1 MLAVGAWK
9 LLLSGRPRLR
19 AAAPRKVPSTVG
31 RGVVAVKAT
40 GASRHHE
47 TGRSRS
53 VECGVRRI
61 DATQRW
67 TYLLPPPRRNGG
79 GQRMDPVSAWTL
91 MAFMAVVSA
100 ALLLLE
106 VGMRRARGDG

>member
-1 MLAVGAWK
+1 RTSTPGWADTDAADAPISRTRAALNTDARRRRMETPPVWA
-9 LLLSGRPRLR
+9 SRLR

-47 TGRSRS
+47 TGRCRS

-61 DATQRW
+61 DTTSGR
-67 TYLLPPPRRNGG
+67 TYLL
-79 GQRMDPVSAWTL
+79 VHLA
-91 MAFMAVVSA
+91 
-100 ALLLLE
+100 
-106 VGMRRARGDG
+106 